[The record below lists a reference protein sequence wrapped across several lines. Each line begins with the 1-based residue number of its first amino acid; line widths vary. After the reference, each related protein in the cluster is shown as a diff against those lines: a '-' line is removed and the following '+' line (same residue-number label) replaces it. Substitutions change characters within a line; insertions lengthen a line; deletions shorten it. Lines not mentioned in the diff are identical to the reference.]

1 MSGISELLRE
11 RTIRPVASDGAPAA
25 LLAALPPGAR
35 ARVVELC
42 HGDPALVRRLCDLG
56 FAPGTTVEV
65 VRRAPL
71 GDPVVYRLRGFEICL
86 RRAQASGIRVEV
98 VS

>member
-1 MSGISELLRE
+1 MASISDLLRE
-11 RTIRPVASDGAPAA
+11 RTIRPVAEGAAPVDV
-25 LLAALPPGAR
+25 LAALDAGAR
-35 ARVVELC
+35 ARVVGLLD
-42 HGDPALVRRLCDLG
+42 GDPALTRRLCDLG
-56 FAPGTTVEV
+56 FVPGTEIDV